1 MLQIKEQL
9 KQLTPYQP
17 GKPIEEVKKEFN
29 LDRVIKLASNE
40 NPYGCSEAAKE
51 ALQTEVQ
58 QMALYPDGYSA
69 ALRTKLAS
77 HLGVNETNIILGNGT
92 DEVIQIISR
101 SLLDPVS
108 NTVMAN
114 PTFSQY
120 KHNAVIEGAEVRE
133 VGLLENGC
141 HDLDA
146 MLEAIDE
153 QTKVVWVC
161 SPNNPTGTY
170 ESGRNL
176 IRFLEKVPEHV
187 LAVVDEAY
195 YEYVTAEDY
204 PETIPLLERFPNL
217 MILRTFSKA
226 YGLASLRVG
235 YGIASEQLIR
245 AIEPAR
251 QPFNTNRLGQ
261 AAALAAL
268 GDQAFIDDCVRKN
281 NEGLKQ
287 YYDFCD
293 EHGLTYYPS
302 QTNFVLIDFKRDADE
317 LFLELLKK
325 GYIVRSGNALG
336 FPTFLRISV
345 GTKEQNEGFL
355 KTLAGML

>member
-1 MLQIKEQL
+1 MQIKEQL
-9 KQLTPYQP
+9 KQLKPYQP

-29 LDRVIKLASNE
+29 LDQVVKLASNE
-40 NPYGCSEAAKE
+40 NPFGCSEAAKE

-69 ALRTKLAS
+69 ALRTKLAG
-77 HLGVNETNIILGNGT
+77 HLGVSETNIILGNGT
-92 DEVIQIISR
+92 DEVIQILSR
-101 SLLDPVS
+101 SLLDAGT

-120 KHNAVIEGAEVRE
+120 KHNAVIEGAQVRE
-133 VGLLENGC
+133 VGLVEDGC

-146 MLEAIDE
+146 MLEAIDDK
-153 QTKVVWVC
+153 TKIVWVC

-170 ESGRNL
+170 EPEQKL
-176 IRFLEKVPEHV
+176 IGFLEKVPEHV
-187 LAVVDEAY
+187 LVVVDEAY

-204 PETIPLLERFPNL
+204 PETIPLLKRFPNL

-226 YGLASLRVG
+226 YGLAALRVG
-235 YGIASEQLIR
+235 YGIASEELVR
-245 AIEPAR
+245 SIEPAR

-268 GDQAFIDDCVRKN
+268 GDQAFIEECVRKN
-281 NEGLKQ
+281 REGLKQ
-287 YYDFCD
+287 YYDFCN
-293 EHGLTYYPS
+293 EHGLDYYSS
-302 QTNFVLIDFKRDADE
+302 QTNFVLIDLKRDADE
-317 LFLELLKK
+317 LFQALLEK
-325 GYIVRSGNALG
+325 GYITRSGNALG
-336 FPTFLRISV
+336 FPGHLRVSV

-355 KTLAGML
+355 KTLAGILL

>member
-9 KQLTPYQP
+9 KQLKPYQP

-29 LDRVIKLASNE
+29 LDAVVKLASNE

-69 ALRTKLAS
+69 ALRTKLAG

-101 SLLDPVS
+101 SLLGAGT

-114 PTFSQY
+114 PTFTQY

-133 VGLLENGC
+133 VSLLENGC
-141 HDLDA
+141 HDLDS
-146 MLEAIDE
+146 MLKAIDE
-153 QTKVVWVC
+153 QTKIVWVC

-170 ESGRNL
+170 EQEQKL
-176 IRFLEKVPEHV
+176 IRFLEEVPEHV

-204 PETIPLLERFPNL
+204 PETIPLLKRFPNL

-226 YGLASLRVG
+226 YGLAALRVG
-235 YGIASEQLIR
+235 YGIAPEQLIQ
-245 AIEPAR
+245 AVEPAR

-268 GDQAFIDDCVRKN
+268 GDQTFIEECVRKN

-287 YYDFCD
+287 YYDFCS
-293 EHGLTYYPS
+293 EHGLKYYPS
-302 QTNFVLIDFKRDADE
+302 QTNFVLIDFKRDADD
-317 LFLELLKK
+317 LFGELLKK

-336 FPTFLRISV
+336 FPAHLRISV
-345 GTKEQNEGFL
+345 GTKEQNEGCL
-355 KTLAGML
+355 KTLAGLL